1 MTRHLASLL
10 SGQLPT
16 IKTVV
21 PSQHLEPS
29 MSPEEMIAA
38 GWEERLARQESSL
51 DELRR
56 RAVQLL
62 AAALVV
68 AGIFAAAGAEFH
80 GWQLAFRSMAI
91 TVLLGL
97 VFLVSLI
104 EWPRTFEFDQD
115 TSAIAELVAQ
125 YPGHYSAAEVAMSL
139 TIGRETSWNR
149 NKPKLDLLHRC
160 FTLALIAAGLQSL
173 LWAVATTL

>member
-1 MTRHLASLL
+1 
-10 SGQLPT
+10 
-16 IKTVV
+16 
-21 PSQHLEPS
+21 

-38 GWEERLARQESSL
+38 GWEERLARQEASL

-62 AAALVV
+62 AATLLVT
-68 AGIFAAAGAEFH
+68 GIFAATGSEFG
-80 GWQLAFRSMAI
+80 GWQVVLRSFAI
-91 TVLLGL
+91 AVLLGL

-115 TSAIAELVAQ
+115 TSTIAELVSK
-125 YPGHYSAAEVAMSL
+125 YPGHYSAAQVAMSL
-139 TIGRETSWNR
+139 AIGRETSWKKNR
-149 NKPKLDLLHRC
+149 PKLDLLHRC

-173 LWAVATTL
+173 LWAIAATF